1 MSLVLLDQRFAI
13 EPYWPSVGHLARV
26 SRQMYWL
33 PNLLTLPFCRLPKV
47 TSLGPR
53 TPHQPEKLQKLSKNN
68 CVLHLLFFRSI
79 EKTNLYVL

>member
-1 MSLVLLDQRFAI
+1 MSLVLLDQHFAI

-53 TPHQPEKLQKLSKNN
+53 TPHQPEKLQKLSKNDL
-68 CVLHLLFFRSI
+68 VVHPVFFWSI
-79 EKTNLYVL
+79 EKTNF